1 MIRIKRSEY
10 TSQLSTDIG
19 LIYFHCKGQ
28 ERGSPN
34 ATLDG
39 TLSGILCLD
48 FIPFYVWT
56 FEFDSFFSFWTIMQ
70 EPCDQAKT
78 WKRSFAACFV
88 ILLWNGFDTGGF
100 KKLMVRTWML
110 VVNYHQPHLN
120 IFCRHLTLIFNL
132 CQCPRKESKLTPRDE
147 CEKSF
152 SIYGRS
158 IVPRSS
164 INLNVLYPIWL
175 ELGQE

>member
-48 FIPFYVWT
+48 LVFLSMFGLSSSTLSSPF
-56 FEFDSFFSFWTIMQ
+56 E
-70 EPCDQAKT
+70 
-78 WKRSFAACFV
+78 R
-88 ILLWNGFDTGGF
+88 
-100 KKLMVRTWML
+100 
-110 VVNYHQPHLN
+110 
-120 IFCRHLTLIFNL
+120 
-132 CQCPRKESKLTPRDE
+132 
-147 CEKSF
+147 
-152 SIYGRS
+152 
-158 IVPRSS
+158 
-164 INLNVLYPIWL
+164 
-175 ELGQE
+175 